1 MPFALWPFLLA
12 GSYLL
17 GSIPFAQV
25 MARINGA
32 DLRTEGTR
40 NVGAGNLTRVVG
52 WQWGAVAAVLDG
64 LKGVFPVLIAKQMG
78 LGPGAAGVAG
88 IMAVVGHNWSI
99 FLKGRSGR
107 GLATSAGMLLGLD
120 PVLLFWTAG
129 WSFAGWKIGGGVAGF
144 IGWSLLPFISVAIGR
159 PTAESVVL
167 LMLAIVA
174 IGRRMQGNVE
184 SPPGL
189 RPALMRAV
197 YDSDPVMDDLPRPS
211 EDPLYP

>member
-64 LKGVFPVLIAKQMG
+64 LKGVFPVLIAKQIG

-88 IMAVVGHNWSI
+88 IMAVIGHNWSI